1 VVVFGWLKCGFGDV
15 SMLVCDLVV
24 FQLWPVF
31 CSSSDISCVFFLFVG
46 SVLAFVPLIWFS
58 GQVV

>member
-1 VVVFGWLKCGFGDV
+1 VA
-15 SMLVCDLVV
+15 CDLVV